1 MDGDLF
7 NSTIT
12 THDWCYKPSQG
23 LRPSQCYQIVQFID
37 IGQVLK
43 PLATIN
49 FPKSLTFL
57 GNFGEG
63 VKIYH
68 FPSEINFGQLL

>member
-1 MDGDLF
+1 MGIYLIQQLQLMIGVTSPHRALDLVSVTRLC
-7 NSTIT
+7 N
-12 THDWCYKPSQG
+12 
-23 LRPSQCYQIVQFID
+23 LLN